1 MLCCIA
7 AALRGLS
14 SKIRRLMSR
23 LKLFLVLK
31 QPTKRPL
38 LLCLSLAAETPEAV
52 RELVDAVEAAQL
64 L

>member
-1 MLCCIA
+1 
-7 AALRGLS
+7 
-14 SKIRRLMSR
+14 MSR